1 MGRGRTWSL
10 SPSSDRL
17 TPEQLGIRSGGVCF
31 ILSHSVPSVAPPPH
45 CPSTQH
51 NTTQPLWPHTNQ
63 PNLCVV
69 PSGSSPMSHLMGRS
83 NRQGDSST
91 GGTPALFC
99 FHHIELPVP
108 GCISPSPPPP
118 SPTGSAWHGS
128 PGFHELKAKVTEVPA
143 PEISQDNTGLHH
155 TPVAHHHHRF
165 SEPKIIQSC
174 FIHECSSVSSKLL
187 IN

>member
-10 SPSSDRL
+10 SPSSDCL
-17 TPEQLGIRSGGVCF
+17 TAEQLGIRSGGVCF
-31 ILSHSVPSVAPPPH
+31 ILSHSVLSVAPPPH

-108 GCISPSPPPP
+108 GCVSPSPPPP
-118 SPTGSAWHGS
+118 PPTDSAWHGS

-155 TPVAHHHHRF
+155 TPVAHHHHHHHRF
-165 SEPKIIQSC
+165 SAPFRLQTAGSQK
-174 FIHECSSVSSKLL
+174 
-187 IN
+187 

>member
-1 MGRGRTWSL
+1 MVSL
-10 SPSSDRL
+10 PIQRLSDSGAAGNPLRRCLFHPVTFHAVSSAAA
-17 TPEQLGIRSGGVCF
+17 T
-31 ILSHSVPSVAPPPH
+31 LSQHP
-45 CPSTQH
+45 TQH
-51 NTTQPLWPHTNQ
+51 NTSQPLWPHTNQ

-91 GGTPALFC
+91 GGTPVLFC
-99 FHHIELPVP
+99 FHHIELPVA

-118 SPTGSAWHGS
+118 SPTDSAWHGS

-165 SEPKIIQSC
+165 SAPFRQQGAKNN
-174 FIHECSSVSSKLL
+174 SKLFYS
-187 IN
+187 